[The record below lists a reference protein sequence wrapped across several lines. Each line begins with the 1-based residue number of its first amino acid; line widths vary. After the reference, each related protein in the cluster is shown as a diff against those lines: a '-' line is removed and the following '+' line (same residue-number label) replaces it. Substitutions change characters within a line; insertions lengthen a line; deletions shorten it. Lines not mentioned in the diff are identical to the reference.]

1 VLNETSADVEVI
13 VVGSGFGG
21 SVAALRL
28 TEKGYRVTVLEAG
41 RRFTKD
47 TLPKTSWDLRAFL
60 WAPRFGLTGMQRIT
74 WLKDVV
80 ILSGT
85 GVGGGSLVYANT
97 LYTPPPRFF
106 ADPQWSGITDWADEL
121 APHYDQAQRML
132 GVVDNP
138 TVTPSD
144 VVMKKVAID
153 MGVGHTYSP
162 TPVGVFF
169 GEPGVEV
176 EDPYFG
182 GAGPRRTGC
191 LQCGNCMIGC
201 RYGAKNRLDTNYL
214 YLAEGL
220 GAQVEPLTTVTAI
233 RPDGEGWVVES
244 VPTGKKAPVTQ
255 RRCAQVVLAAGTL
268 GTQQLL
274 HEMRDTGVLPRVSD
288 RLGMVT
294 RTNSEALLGAQTASV
309 PAEPFSQG
317 IAITSSFHPDEVTH
331 VEPVRYGKG
340 SNAMGLLSTIL
351 VDGGG
356 RVPRPLRFLLQALRH
371 PLVFARSMSVRH
383 WSEKTIIVLVMQTL
397 DNSISVRRT
406 RRGKLT
412 SAPGHGAPN
421 PTWIPVAHEAT
432 RRIAHEIGGS
442 PGGTLGDITNVPMT
456 AHIIGGCVISS
467 SPSTGV
473 IDAYHRVH
481 GYPTLH
487 VVDGAAISANL
498 GVNPSLTITAQAERA
513 FSLWPNVGEPDPR
526 PAQGEPYL
534 RLGPVPPRR
543 PAVPAGAPGALRLPV
558 GSASPYPSLT
568 ADHGTLAR
576 PPRSAH
582 EQ

>member
-1 VLNETSADVEVI
+1 MHTETTTDVI

-21 SVAALRL
+21 SVTALRL
-28 TEKGYRVTVLEAG
+28 AEKGYRVTVLEAG
-41 RRFTKD
+41 RRFTEA
-47 TLPKTSWDLRAFL
+47 TLPKSSWDLRAFV
-60 WAPRFGLTGMQRIT
+60 WMPRLGLTGMQRIT

-80 ILSGT
+80 ILSGA

-97 LYTPPPRFF
+97 LYTPPAAFF
-106 ADPQWSGITDWADEL
+106 ADPQWAGITDWRSEL

-138 TVTPSD
+138 TQTPSD
-144 VVMKKVAID
+144 VVMQKVATD
-153 MGVGHTYSP
+153 MGVGHTYHP

-176 EDPYFG
+176 ADPYFG

-191 LQCGNCMIGC
+191 IQCGNCMIGC
-201 RYGAKNRLDTNYL
+201 RFGAKNRLDTNYL
-214 YLAEGL
+214 HLAEQL
-220 GAQVEPLTTVTAI
+220 GAQVEPLTTATAV
-233 RPDGEGWVVES
+233 RETADGWEVDT
-244 VPTGKKAPVTQ
+244 VPTGRKGPVTT
-255 RRCAQVVLAAGTL
+255 RRAGQVVLAAGTL
-268 GTQQLL
+268 GTQKLL
-274 HEMRDTGVLPRVSD
+274 HHMRDTGVLPEVSR

-294 RTNSEALLGAQTASV
+294 RTNSEALLGAQTAKV
-309 PAEPFSQG
+309 PAQSFDQG
-317 IAITSSFHPDEVTH
+317 VAITSSFHPDEVTH

-356 RVPRPLRFLLQALRH
+356 RLPRPLRFLLQVLRH
-371 PLVFARSMSVRH
+371 PSVFARSLSVRH

-406 RRGKLT
+406 RRGRLT
-412 SAPGHGAPN
+412 SGPGHGAPN

-432 RRIAHEIGGS
+432 RRIADEIGGF
-442 PGGTLGDITNVPMT
+442 PGGTLGDVANVPMT
-456 AHIIGGCVISS
+456 AHIIGGCVIGDTPES
-467 SPSTGV
+467 GV

-513 FSLWPNVGEPDPR
+513 MSLWPNDGEPDPR
-526 PAQGEPYL
+526 PAQGGPYV
-534 RLGPVPPRR
+534 RVAPVAPVR
-543 PAVPAGAPGALRLPV
+543 PAVPASAPGALTVLP
-558 GSASPYPSLT
+558 LT
-568 ADHGTLAR
+568 VTPRPAR
-576 PPRSAH
+576 
-582 EQ
+582 